1 MAVRN
6 DEGESQSQRLTRV
19 VGMPAVIQRHLTET
33 IDVVREML
41 LQQTCRSKLQV
52 HMQIPTEDDKI
63 SGASRSPAYTANNL
77 SPNARGQ
84 EEEEQITTETQRPKI
99 HFNQSVVQVVAL

>member
-6 DEGESQSQRLTRV
+6 DEEESQRLTRRV
-19 VGMPAVIQRHLTET
+19 VGMPAAIQRRLTET

-52 HMQIPTEDDKI
+52 HMQIPIEDGKI
-63 SGASRSPAYTANNL
+63 IGESRSPAYIANNL
-77 SPNARGQ
+77 SPNTRGK
-84 EEEEQITTETQRPKI
+84 EEEEQITTETRRPKI
-99 HFNQSVVQVVAL
+99 HFNQSVVQVVVL